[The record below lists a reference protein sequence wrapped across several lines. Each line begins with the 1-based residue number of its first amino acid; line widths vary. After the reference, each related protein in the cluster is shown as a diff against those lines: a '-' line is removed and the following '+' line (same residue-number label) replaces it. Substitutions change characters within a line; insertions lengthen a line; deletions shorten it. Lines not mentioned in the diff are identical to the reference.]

1 LHVPDL
7 HCAACEA
14 GVTQAVRGLSGIETV
29 SVDLDAKTVRVA
41 FDSTV
46 TTDVDIRSRIERAGF
61 DIAS

>member
-14 GVTQAVRGLSGIETV
+14 GVTQAVRGLGGIEAVT
-29 SVDLDAKTVRVA
+29 VDLDAKTVRVA
-41 FDSTV
+41 YDSAA
-46 TTDVDIRSRIERAGF
+46 TTLAEIRERIERAGF